1 MEETLRSLVALG
13 LGLLVILLRLDA
25 ERFGA
30 AEYDEPDPGRPRSAV
45 RRLGWYGLGI
55 GLIVLVALV
64 HPAPE
69 RELGLSPG
77 RDRLEVVGFG
87 FAYGA
92 IATAQAV
99 AFAWLR
105 YRRLRLPPVRS
116 YPGAAVNALA
126 TAFIDE
132 AAFRGIL
139 LGSLLL
145 VGIDGQLAILTAALV
160 YGLATRLGAPGRE
173 PYMLVLALLAGLA
186 GGWLTIETGGIGA
199 AFLGH
204 AIGRFAIFVA
214 TGHPGRVAPR
224 GGEVEEVER
233 RRRPPVGWRV
243 IVGRDGG
250 SRER

>member
-1 MEETLRSLVALG
+1 MEETLRSLVAVG
-13 LGLLVILLRLDA
+13 LGLLVVLLRFDA

-30 AEYDEPDPGRPRSAV
+30 AEYDEPDPGRPRPV
-45 RRLGWYGLGI
+45 LRRLGWYGVGVALV
-55 GLIVLVALV
+55 VLAALV

-69 RELGLSPG
+69 RALRLNPG
-77 RDRLEVVGFG
+77 ADRLAVVTLG

-92 IATAQAV
+92 IATAQAI

-105 YRRLRLPPVRS
+105 YRRLRLPPARS
-116 YPGAAVNALA
+116 YPGAALNALG
-126 TAFIDE
+126 TAFVDE

-139 LGSLLL
+139 LGSLL
-145 VGIDGQLAILTAALV
+145 VAGVQTDLAILAVALL

-186 GGWLTIETGGIGA
+186 GGWLTVETGGIGA

-224 GGEVEEVER
+224 GAEVEDVER

-243 IVGRDGG
+243 IVGRDAG
-250 SRER
+250 SRDR

>member
-1 MEETLRSLVALG
+1 VEETLRSLVAVG
-13 LGLLVILLRLDA
+13 LGLLVILLRFDA

-30 AEYDEPDPGRPRSAV
+30 AEYDEPDPGRPRSTL
-45 RRLGWYGLGI
+45 RRLGWYGV
-55 GLIVLVALV
+55 GLALV
-64 HPAPE
+64 VLLAIVHPRPE
-69 RELGLSPG
+69 TELALTPG
-77 RDRLEVVGFG
+77 RDRLAVVGLG

-92 IATAQAV
+92 IATAQAI

-105 YRRLRLPPVRS
+105 YRRLRLPPIRS
-116 YPGAAVNALA
+116 YPGAALNALG

-132 AAFRGIL
+132 AAFRGVL
-139 LGSLLL
+139 LGSLILL
-145 VGIDGQLAILTAALV
+145 GLDRDVAILTAALV

-186 GGWLTIETGGIGA
+186 GGWLTLETGGIGA

-224 GGEVEEVER
+224 GAEVEEVEG

-243 IVGRDGG
+243 ILGRDGG
-250 SRER
+250 SPER